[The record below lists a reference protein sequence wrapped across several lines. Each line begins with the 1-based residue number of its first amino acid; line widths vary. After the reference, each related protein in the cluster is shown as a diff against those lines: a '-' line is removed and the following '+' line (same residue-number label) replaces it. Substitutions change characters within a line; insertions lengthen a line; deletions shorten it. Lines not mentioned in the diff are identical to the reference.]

1 MKARNKY
8 LIFSAPHKTTY
19 LNISPVLDLLDNSIN
34 LIYLCQCNFYTEN
47 KKMCKIVKDEYKI
60 TTYCLKNPFK
70 FKKYYDPDIL
80 QKIFVKIYLKIF
92 LRKTIKL
99 ASSYIF
105 CPGGLVEATVAKS
118 IYKQGKKTI
127 MIEGGFPLDLIK
139 KNEYKFYQKIFV
151 KLFINHTINNPLK
164 YVSKLIVA
172 GDFSK
177 ELRIKNGFE
186 TSKISALGVPRN
198 KNLFYVQ
205 DKTNRIAYDIIFLTG
220 SFKFHGDIENYLMQ
234 SNYVKQL
241 TEYSTLNKI
250 KVLIQVH
257 PRDLEDYKVYKNDF
271 VSITHENLVSNIQSS
286 KICLSF
292 YSTAVYESLLL
303 NTDAFFVGQKLTNY
317 WPENDLLL
325 DQRNFS
331 KLAQL
336 LSESIKETIDS
347 KKNIAYKHI
356 SKDSV
361 DSAKKIKE
369 LLLEDVI

>member
-19 LNISPVLDLLDNSIN
+19 LNISPVLDLLDSSIN
-34 LIYLCQCNFYTEN
+34 LIYICQCNFYKEN
-47 KKMCKIVKDEYKI
+47 KKMCEIVKDEYKI
-60 TTYCLKNPFK
+60 ITYCLKNPFK
-70 FKKYYDPDIL
+70 FKKYYDPSIL
-80 QKIFVKIYLKIF
+80 QKIFVKLYLKIF

-99 ASSYIF
+99 AISYIF

-118 IYKQGKKTI
+118 VYKQGKKAI
-127 MIEGGFPLDLIK
+127 MIEGGFPLDLIN
-139 KNEYKFYQKIFV
+139 KNKHKFYQKIFA
-151 KLFINHTINNPLK
+151 KLFINHSINNPLK

-220 SFKFHGDIENYLMQ
+220 SFKFHGDVENYLMQ
-234 SNYVKQL
+234 SKYVKNL

-250 KVLIQVH
+250 KLLIQVH
-257 PRDLEDYKVYKNDF
+257 PRDPEDYKVYKNDF
-271 VSITHENLVSNIQSS
+271 VSFTHENLVSNIQSS

-303 NTDAFFVGQKLTNY
+303 NTDAYFVGQQLNNY
-317 WPENDLLL
+317 WPENDFLM
-325 DQRNFS
+325 DQKNFS

-336 LSESIKETIDS
+336 LNEGVKENIDS
-347 KKNIAYKHI
+347 KKNIAYNHI

-361 DSAKKIKE
+361 SSAKKIKE
-369 LLLEDVI
+369 LILEDVN